1 MRLIP
6 MSIRSAHTTSLSAR
20 SSPTPFLH
28 ALRCGFV
35 LTLGWSLA
43 GPATAQI
50 PEDATGSAQS
60 LGMPGGFAPML
71 QGVPSREAAAGQPY
85 RPIQKPDDQAQVPEI
100 EMFVGESRVFPS
112 PGVARIAV
120 GNGRVLTAAALDE
133 REVIIFANEVGT
145 SSLFVWNADGR
156 YQRVKIHVVRGDTS
170 RHAREIAAFLSTIP
184 NARASIIGDK
194 VVVEGDHLSDVDLKK
209 IEDLRKHYPQ
219 IINFTNQIGWEQM
232 VLMDVKVVEFP
243 VNELREFGLRWTAQG
258 GASVGGIWAPA
269 RRGHQ
274 PGLVIG
280 VQNPPITPDSGDK
293 GPLPQGLNI
302 LTAVNMGLT
311 AKLDLLARDGKASIL
326 AQPQLSAR
334 NGSKAEFLAGGEYP
348 YSVATIYG
356 PVVMFKPYGVK
367 LRITPRVDRNGV
379 IRAEIDSEVS
389 NIDPSFSTP
398 SGPGLS
404 TRRTFTEFNV
414 QDGETMVLAGLLSR
428 KGGDNVDKV
437 PFLGD
442 LPVLGA
448 LFRSQRFQN
457 EETELVVFVTPTVI
471 NSRSPGLL
479 QRVEDAG
486 ARLGQRYGPQPY
498 LTEPGPAPEHPPRL
512 APLPVASA
520 SASIAAPVQE
530 LPAPVRPLPAPA
542 TATLPEHWPALP
554 HTGNPLASAAEA
566 DQPLV
571 NHWRVVHDGL
581 ALHAEPRAQ
590 SDTLLQLGQG
600 SFVRA
605 APGSS
610 AAHNP
615 HSGWRA
621 VAVAALT
628 GWVRDESLQPV
639 AHVPGMKPAPDG
651 PHARQARQGRALT
664 PHESGATT
672 GHSAPGTYRVGLDRL
687 ALRVSPDINAPV
699 LQNLPV
705 GSLVQVLPQAPQ
717 AQFSAVRID
726 DRLGWAET
734 QWLSPLTSATGSP
747 P

>member
-6 MSIRSAHTTSLSAR
+6 MSIRSAHSASLSTR
-20 SSPTPFLH
+20 FSPTSFLH
-28 ALRCGFV
+28 APRCGFV
-35 LTLGWSLA
+35 LALGWGLA
-43 GPATAQI
+43 GAATAQTS
-50 PEDATGSAQS
+50 EGAAGSEQS

-133 REVIIFANEVGT
+133 REVIIFANEIGT

-243 VNELREFGLRWTAQG
+243 VNELREFGLRWTSQG

-486 ARLGQRYGPQPY
+486 ARLGQRYGPQSY
-498 LTEPGPAPEHPPRL
+498 LT
-512 APLPVASA
+512 
-520 SASIAAPVQE
+520 
-530 LPAPVRPLPAPA
+530 
-542 TATLPEHWPALP
+542 
-554 HTGNPLASAAEA
+554 
-566 DQPLV
+566 
-571 NHWRVVHDGL
+571 
-581 ALHAEPRAQ
+581 
-590 SDTLLQLGQG
+590 
-600 SFVRA
+600 
-605 APGSS
+605 
-610 AAHNP
+610 
-615 HSGWRA
+615 
-621 VAVAALT
+621 
-628 GWVRDESLQPV
+628 
-639 AHVPGMKPAPDG
+639 
-651 PHARQARQGRALT
+651 
-664 PHESGATT
+664 
-672 GHSAPGTYRVGLDRL
+672 
-687 ALRVSPDINAPV
+687 
-699 LQNLPV
+699 
-705 GSLVQVLPQAPQ
+705 
-717 AQFSAVRID
+717 
-726 DRLGWAET
+726 
-734 QWLSPLTSATGSP
+734 
-747 P
+747 

>member
-1 MRLIP
+1 M
-6 MSIRSAHTTSLSAR
+6 
-20 SSPTPFLH
+20 
-28 ALRCGFV
+28 
-35 LTLGWSLA
+35 
-43 GPATAQI
+43 Q
-50 PEDATGSAQS
+50 
-60 LGMPGGFAPML
+60 GGFAPML
-71 QGVPSREAAAGQPY
+71 QGVPGREAAAGQPY

-120 GNGRVLTAAALDE
+120 GNGKVLTAAALDE

-194 VVVEGDHLSDVDLKK
+194 VVVEGDHLSDVDLRK

-243 VNELREFGLRWTAQG
+243 VNELREFGLRWTARG
-258 GASVGGIWAPA
+258 GASVGGIWAPL
-269 RRGHQ
+269 RRGRQ
-274 PGLVIG
+274 PGLAIG
-280 VQNPPITPDSGDK
+280 VQDPPVTAADGDDNV
-293 GPLPQGLNI
+293 PLPGGLNI
-302 LTAVNMGLT
+302 LTAVNMGL
-311 AKLDLLARDGKASIL
+311 AARLDLLARDGKASIL

-356 PVVMFKPYGVK
+356 PMVMFKPYGIK

-428 KGGDNVDKV
+428 KGGDIVDKV

-448 LFRSQRFQN
+448 LFRSRRFQN

-486 ARLGQRYGPQPY
+486 ARLGQRYGSQPY
-498 LTEPGPAPEHPPRL
+498 LTEPGPAPAHPPRL

-520 SASIAAPVQE
+520 SASIAAPVPE
-530 LPAPVRPLPAPA
+530 LPAAAQPLPAPA
-542 TATLPEHWPALP
+542 PATLPEHWPAMP
-554 HTGNPLASAAEA
+554 DTGNPLATAAAAEG
-566 DQPLV
+566 PLV

-581 ALHAEPRAQ
+581 ALHAEPRAH
-590 SDTLLQLGQG
+590 SDTLLQLGRG

-605 APGSS
+605 APGPS

-615 HSGWRA
+615 PSGWRA
-621 VAVAALT
+621 VAVAALS

-639 AHVPGMKPAPDG
+639 AHVPGLEPAPDG
-651 PHARQARQGRALT
+651 PHARQARQGRALA
-664 PHESGATT
+664 PHEAGAAT
-672 GHSAPGTYRVGLDRL
+672 GHPAPGIYRVGLEGL
-687 ALRVSPDINAPV
+687 ALRVSPDINATV
-699 LQNLPV
+699 LQSLPV
-705 GSLVQVLPQAPQ
+705 GSLLQVLPQAPQ

-726 DRLGWAET
+726 DRLGWTET
-734 QWLSPLTSATGSP
+734 QWLSPLTFATGSLP
-747 P
+747 